1 MYYAPVIIPTLC
13 RFDHFKECMES
24 LARNTWAKDTEIYIG
39 LDYPSKEAHRE
50 GYDKICK
57 YLEETKFPF
66 KEVNIFKRERNF
78 GVYKNVEDLAAAVR
92 KKHDR
97 YIFTEDDNVFADRFI
112 EYVDTMLEQ
121 TKDRDDIYGVCGYS
135 YPIDHSA
142 YESGNAN
149 DNENDNEKSGYS
161 YMVRTAFPAWGY
173 GGFFHKR
180 DKLMSEYTHEFLI
193 NGIRKGVNHKLIKS
207 LGKIYGG
214 WFVNRAC
221 GKEITYDDI
230 DVQLYQ
236 TLTGKMSIMPHKTLV
251 KNMGW
256 DGSGVNCQTG
266 SYDFSS
272 QELYVG
278 EISDRI
284 LPQDDNREK
293 EIWKFISGLNSLDTI
308 TDLKIKIKYILI
320 KLGIKR

>member
-24 LARNTWAKDTEIYIG
+24 LARNTWAKGTEIYIG
-39 LDYPSKEAHRE
+39 LDYPARDAHQE

-57 YLEETKFPF
+57 YLDETSFPF
-66 KEVNIFKRERNF
+66 AKVNVLKRESNY
-78 GVYKNVEDLAAAVR
+78 GVSKNVEDLRDTVR
-92 KKHDR
+92 QKYDR
-97 YIFTEDDNVFADRFI
+97 FIFTEDDNVFSARFL
-112 EYVDTMLEQ
+112 EYIDTMLEKI
-121 TKDRDDIYGVCGYS
+121 KDKDDVFGVCGYS
-135 YPIDHSA
+135 YPIDFTGSKDNTSCTDG
-142 YESGNAN
+142 ESFFV
-149 DNENDNEKSGYS
+149 K
-161 YMVRTAFPAWGY
+161 TAFPAWGY

-193 NGIRKGVNHKLIKS
+193 NGIKKGVNHKLIKS

-256 DGSGVNCQTG
+256 DGSGVNCRTG